1 MIKDY
6 SILFNGMSD
15 GSKKFEYS
23 LNSSIERDVIV
34 KVYNQ
39 YLNYLE
45 YEANISLYPN
55 VSHWTLLYSNLSNR
69 YVEFR
74 DAHTVDIVGM
84 FGLDGEIDYDN
95 IPYSS
100 YIKSIVPS
108 LDYYGKRDM
117 HHILD
122 EIFYKKVYNNDFVCV
137 AENDIV
143 FDIGFNYG
151 LFTLDALTYNPKKVI
166 GFEPNPKL
174 VKSFNQLEMDSVE
187 LHNAAVSDKT
197 GTTIFYENS
206 FSGKSSIHS
215 DVNSDTSM
223 NSYEVNICSFN
234 SMAEQYD
241 VIDYLKVDCE
251 GAEYEIFESI
261 PKEFLTN
268 RIRKIALEFHHNIN
282 DIKVINLISKIKE
295 CGFETKLDY
304 NDNDSTGM
312 LYARNSNQ
320 CWI

>member
-6 SILFNGMSD
+6 SILFRGMSD
-15 GSKKFEYS
+15 ETTKFHYS
-23 LNSSIERDVIV
+23 LNSNTAKSIIM

-39 YLNYLE
+39 YLEYVE
-45 YEANISLYPN
+45 YESTFILQPGVNY
-55 VSHWTLLYSNLSNR
+55 WTSVHSNLINR

-74 DAHTVDIVGM
+74 DANTLDIVGM
-84 FGLDGEIDYDN
+84 FGLDGEIDYHN

-108 LDYYGKRDM
+108 LDYNGKKDM
-117 HHILD
+117 HYILN
-122 EIFYKKVYNNDFVCV
+122 EIFYQKVYNNDFVCV

-151 LFTLDALTYNPKKVI
+151 FFTLDALTYKPKKVI
-166 GFEPNPKL
+166 GFEPNPNL
-174 VKSFNQLEMDSVE
+174 VKLFNRLNISSVE
-187 LHNAAVSDKT
+187 LNQLAVSDKV
-197 GTTIFYENS
+197 GSTTFYENN

-215 DVNSDTSM
+215 DINSDTSS

-234 SMAEQYD
+234 DMSKEYD

-282 DIKVINLISKIKE
+282 DIKVVKLIDKIKE
-295 CGFETKLDY
+295 CGFETKIDY
-304 NDNDSTGM
+304 KDGDVTGM
-312 LYARNSNQ
+312 LYARK
-320 CWI
+320 

>member
-6 SILFNGMSD
+6 SILFNGVSD
-15 GSKKFEYS
+15 GSTKFYYS
-23 LNSSIERDVIV
+23 LNNDIPRNVIV

-39 YLNYLE
+39 YLEYVE
-45 YEANISLYPN
+45 YESVITLQPGINY
-55 VSHWTLLYSNLSNR
+55 WTSVPSNNKGR

-74 DAHTVDIVGM
+74 DDDTLEIVGM
-84 FGLDGEIDYDN
+84 FGLNGEIDYDN

-100 YIKSIVPS
+100 YIKSIVSS
-108 LDYYGKRDM
+108 LDYNGKKDM
-117 HHILD
+117 HYILN
-122 EIFYKKVYNNDFVCV
+122 EIFYQKVYNNDFVCV

-151 LFTLDALTYNPKKVI
+151 FFTLDALTYKPKKII
-166 GFEPNPKL
+166 GFEPNPNL
-174 VKSFNQLEMDSVE
+174 VKLFNRLHIDSVE
-187 LHNAAVSDKT
+187 LHQSAVSNKA
-197 GTTIFYENS
+197 GSTIFYENN

-215 DVNSDTSM
+215 DINSDTSS
-223 NSYEVNICSFN
+223 NSYQVNICSFN
-234 SMAEQYD
+234 DMAEQYD

-282 DIKVINLISKIKE
+282 DIKVVNLISKIKE
-295 CGFETKLDY
+295 CGFETKIDY
-304 NDNDSTGM
+304 KDGDSTGM
-312 LYARNSNQ
+312 LYARK
-320 CWI
+320 

>member
-6 SILFNGMSD
+6 SILFRGMSD
-15 GSKKFEYS
+15 ETTKFHYS
-23 LNSSIERDVIV
+23 LNSNTAKNIIM

-39 YLNYLE
+39 YLEYVE
-45 YEANISLYPN
+45 YESTFVLQPGVNY
-55 VSHWTLLYSNLSNR
+55 WTSIHSNLINR

-74 DAHTVDIVGM
+74 DANTFHIVGM
-84 FGLDGEIDYDN
+84 FGLEGEIDYHN

-108 LDYYGKRDM
+108 LDYNGKKDM
-117 HHILD
+117 HYILN
-122 EIFYKKVYNNDFVCV
+122 EIFYQKVYNNDFVCV

-151 LFTLDALTYNPKKVI
+151 FFTLDALTYKPKKVI

-174 VKSFNQLEMDSVE
+174 VKLFNQLEIESVE
-187 LHNAAVSDKT
+187 LHKAAVSDKT
-197 GTTIFYENS
+197 GTTIFYEND

-215 DVNSDTSM
+215 DVNADTKLD
-223 NSYEVNICSFN
+223 SYEVNIYSFN
-234 SMAEQYD
+234 DMVEQYN

-282 DIKVINLISKIKE
+282 DIKVVNLISKIKE
-295 CGFETKLDY
+295 CGFETKIDY
-304 NDNDSTGM
+304 KDGDSTGM
-312 LYARNSNQ
+312 LYARK
-320 CWI
+320 

>member
-15 GSKKFEYS
+15 GNRKFHYS
-23 LNSSIERDVIV
+23 LNSNIQRNVII

-39 YLNYLE
+39 YLEYVE
-45 YEANISLYPN
+45 YETNIDLHPGVFYW
-55 VSHWTLLYSNLSNR
+55 VSVSSNLKNR
-69 YVEFR
+69 YVEFI
-74 DAHTVDIVGM
+74 DANTFQIVGM
-84 FGLDGEIDYDN
+84 FGLDGEIDYN
-95 IPYSS
+95 TIPYSD

-108 LDYYGKRDM
+108 LDYNGKKDI
-117 HHILD
+117 HYILS
-122 EIFYKKVYNNDFVCV
+122 EIFYEKIYNNDFICV

-151 LFTLDALTYNPKKVI
+151 FFTLDALTYKPKKVI

-174 VKSFNQLEMDSVE
+174 VKLFNELDIDSVE
-187 LHNAAVSDKT
+187 LHQVAVSDKA
-197 GTTIFYENS
+197 GSTIFYENN

-215 DVNSDTSM
+215 DINSDTSSD
-223 NSYEVNICSFN
+223 SYQVNICSFN
-234 SMAEQYD
+234 DMAEQYD
-241 VIDYLKVDCE
+241 TIDYLKVDCE

-282 DIKVINLISKIKE
+282 DIKVVNLISKIKE
-295 CGFETKLDY
+295 CGFETKIDY
-304 NDNDSTGM
+304 KDGDSTGM
-312 LYARNSNQ
+312 LYARK
-320 CWI
+320 

>member
-6 SILFNGMSD
+6 SILFRGMSD
-15 GSKKFEYS
+15 GTTKFHYS
-23 LNSSIERDVIV
+23 LNSNTPKSIIM

-39 YLNYLE
+39 YLEYVE
-45 YEANISLYPN
+45 YESTFTLQPGVNYWTGIHSNI
-55 VSHWTLLYSNLSNR
+55 VNR

-74 DAHTVDIVGM
+74 DSNTFDIVGM
-84 FGLDGEIDYDN
+84 FGLDGEIDYHN
-95 IPYSS
+95 IPYSY
-100 YIKSIVPS
+100 YIKSIIPS
-108 LDYYGKRDM
+108 LDYNGKKDM
-117 HHILD
+117 HYILN
-122 EIFYKKVYNNDFVCV
+122 EIFYQKVYNNDFVCV

-151 LFTLDALTYNPKKVI
+151 FFTLDALTYKPKKII

-174 VKSFNQLEMDSVE
+174 VKLFNQLEIDSVE
-187 LHNAAVSDKT
+187 LHKAAVSDKT
-197 GTTIFYENS
+197 GTTIFYENN

-215 DVNSDTSM
+215 DVNADTKL
-223 NSYEVNICSFN
+223 NSYEVNIYSFN
-234 SMAEQYD
+234 DMAEQYN

-251 GAEYEIFESI
+251 GAEYEIFQSI

-282 DIKVINLISKIKE
+282 DIKVVKLIDKIKE

-304 NDNDSTGM
+304 KDGDVTGM
-312 LYARNSNQ
+312 LYARK
-320 CWI
+320 

>member
-6 SILFNGMSD
+6 SILFNGVSD
-15 GSKKFEYS
+15 GNTRFHYS
-23 LNSSIERDVIV
+23 LNDNTAKSIIM

-39 YLNYLE
+39 YLEYIE
-45 YEANISLYPN
+45 YESTFVLQPDVNY
-55 VSHWTLLYSNLSNR
+55 WTSVPSNNKGR

-74 DAHTVDIVGM
+74 DADTLEIVGM
-84 FGLDGEIDYDN
+84 FGLNGEIDYDN
-95 IPYSS
+95 IPHSS

-108 LDYYGKRDM
+108 LDYNGKKDM
-117 HHILD
+117 HYILN
-122 EIFYKKVYNNDFVCV
+122 EIFYQKVYNNDFVCV

-151 LFTLDALTYNPKKVI
+151 FFTLDALTYKPKKII
-166 GFEPNPKL
+166 GFEPNPNL
-174 VKSFNQLEMDSVE
+174 VKLFNRLHIDSVE
-187 LHNAAVSDKT
+187 LHQSAVSNKAGST
-197 GTTIFYENS
+197 VFYENN

-215 DVNSDTSM
+215 DVNSDTSS
-223 NSYEVNICSFN
+223 NSYQVNICSFN
-234 SMAEQYD
+234 DMAEQYD

-282 DIKVINLISKIKE
+282 DIKVVKLIDKIKE
-295 CGFETKLDY
+295 CGFETKIDY
-304 NDNDSTGM
+304 KDGDSTGM
-312 LYARNSNQ
+312 LYARK
-320 CWI
+320 

>member
-6 SILFNGMSD
+6 SILFRGMSD
-15 GSKKFEYS
+15 ETTKFHYS
-23 LNSSIERDVIV
+23 LNSNTAKNIIM

-39 YLNYLE
+39 YLEYVE
-45 YEANISLYPN
+45 YESTFVLQPGVNY
-55 VSHWTLLYSNLSNR
+55 WTSVHSNLINR

-74 DAHTVDIVGM
+74 DANTFDIVGM
-84 FGLDGEIDYDN
+84 FGLDGQIDYHN
-95 IPYSS
+95 IPYSA

-108 LDYYGKRDM
+108 LDYNGKKDM
-117 HHILD
+117 HYILN
-122 EIFYKKVYNNDFVCV
+122 EIFYQKVYNNDFVCV

-151 LFTLDALTYNPKKVI
+151 FFTLDALTYKPKKVI

-174 VKSFNQLEMDSVE
+174 VKLFNQLEIESVE
-187 LHNAAVSDKT
+187 LHKAAVSDKT
-197 GTTIFYENS
+197 GTTIFYEND

-215 DVNSDTSM
+215 DVNADTKLE
-223 NSYEVNICSFN
+223 SYEVNIYSFN
-234 SMAEQYD
+234 DMAKEYN

-268 RIRKIALEFHHNIN
+268 RIKKIALEFHHNIN
-282 DIKVINLISKIKE
+282 DIKVVKLISKIKD
-295 CGFETKLDY
+295 CGFETKIDY
-304 NDNDSTGM
+304 KDGDVTGM
-312 LYARNSNQ
+312 LYARK
-320 CWI
+320 

>member
-6 SILFNGMSD
+6 SILFRGMSD
-15 GSKKFEYS
+15 ETTKFHYS
-23 LNSSIERDVIV
+23 LNSNTPKSIIM

-39 YLNYLE
+39 YLEYVE
-45 YEANISLYPN
+45 YESTFTLQPGVNY
-55 VSHWTLLYSNLSNR
+55 WTSVHSNLINR

-74 DAHTVDIVGM
+74 DSNTFDIVGM
-84 FGLDGEIDYDN
+84 FGLDGTINYHN

-108 LDYYGKRDM
+108 LDYNGKKDM
-117 HHILD
+117 HYILN
-122 EIFYKKVYNNDFVCV
+122 EIFYQKVYNNDFVCV

-151 LFTLDALTYNPKKVI
+151 FFTLDALTYKPKMII
-166 GFEPNPKL
+166 GFEPNPNL
-174 VKSFNQLEMDSVE
+174 VKLFNRLHIDSVE
-187 LHNAAVSDKT
+187 LHQSAVSDKA
-197 GTTIFYENS
+197 GSTIFYENN

-215 DVNSDTSM
+215 DINSDTSL
-223 NSYEVNICSFN
+223 NSYQVNICSFN
-234 SMAEQYD
+234 DMAEQYD

-261 PKEFLTN
+261 PNEFLTN

-282 DIKVINLISKIKE
+282 DIKVVNLISKIKQ
-295 CGFETKLDY
+295 CGFETKIDY
-304 NDNDSTGM
+304 KDGDNTGM
-312 LYARNSNQ
+312 LYARK
-320 CWI
+320 

>member
-1 MIKDY
+1 VIRDY
-6 SILFNGMSD
+6 SILFNGMS
-15 GSKKFEYS
+15 GEYKIFYYS
-23 LNSSIERDVIV
+23 LNSNTPKSIIM

-39 YLNYLE
+39 YLEYVE
-45 YEANISLYPN
+45 YESSLTLEPGLNY
-55 VSHWTLLYSNLSNR
+55 WTRVNSNLTNR

-74 DAHTVDIVGM
+74 DADTLGIVGM
-84 FGLDGEIDYDN
+84 FGLNGSIDYNKIDYN
-95 IPYSS
+95 G
-100 YIKSIVPS
+100 YIKSIIPK
-108 LDYYGKRDM
+108 LDVNGKKDI
-117 HHILD
+117 HYILN
-122 EIFYKKVYNNDFVCV
+122 EIFYEKIYNNDFVCV

-151 LFTLDALTYNPKKVI
+151 FFTLDALTYKPKKVI

-174 VKSFNQLEMDSVE
+174 VKLFNELDIDSVE
-187 LHNAAVSDKT
+187 LHQVAVSDKA
-197 GTTIFYENS
+197 GITIFYENN

-215 DVNSDTSM
+215 DINSDTSS
-223 NSYEVNICSFN
+223 NSYQINICSFN
-234 SMAEQYD
+234 DMAEQYD

-282 DIKVINLISKIKE
+282 DIKVVNLISKIKE

-304 NDNDSTGM
+304 KDGDSTGM
-312 LYARNSNQ
+312 LYARK
-320 CWI
+320 

>member
-6 SILFNGMSD
+6 SILFRGMSD
-15 GSKKFEYS
+15 GATKFHYS
-23 LNSSIERDVIV
+23 LNSNTSKSVIM

-39 YLNYLE
+39 YLEYVE
-45 YEANISLYPN
+45 YESTFALQPGVNY
-55 VSHWTLLYSNLSNR
+55 WTSVHSNLVNR

-74 DAHTVDIVGM
+74 DANTFDIVGM
-84 FGLDGEIDYDN
+84 FGLDGEIDYHN
-95 IPYSS
+95 IPNSS

-108 LDYYGKRDM
+108 LDYNGKKDM
-117 HHILD
+117 HYILN
-122 EIFYKKVYNNDFVCV
+122 EIFYQKVYNNEFVCV

-151 LFTLDALTYNPKKVI
+151 LFTLDALTYKPKKVI

-174 VKSFNQLEMDSVE
+174 IKLFNQLEIDSVE
-187 LHNAAVSDKT
+187 LHKAAVSDKT
-197 GTTIFYENS
+197 GTTIFYEND

-215 DVNSDTSM
+215 DVNADTKLHA
-223 NSYEVNICSFN
+223 YEVNIYSFN
-234 SMAEQYD
+234 DMAKQYD

-282 DIKVINLISKIKE
+282 DIKVVKLIDKIKE
-295 CGFETKLDY
+295 CGFEIKIDY
-304 NDNDSTGM
+304 KDGDVTGM
-312 LYARNSNQ
+312 LYAKK
-320 CWI
+320 

>member
-6 SILFNGMSD
+6 SILFSGMSD
-15 GSKKFEYS
+15 GNKKFHYS
-23 LNSSIERDVIV
+23 LNSNIERNVIV

-39 YLNYLE
+39 YLDYVE
-45 YEANISLYPN
+45 YETNTNLHPGVSYWIS
-55 VSHWTLLYSNLSNR
+55 VHSNLTNR

-74 DAHTVDIVGM
+74 DANTFDIVGM
-84 FGLDGEIDYDN
+84 FGLGGEIDYNN

-108 LDYYGKRDM
+108 LDYNGKKDM
-117 HHILD
+117 HYILN
-122 EIFYKKVYNNDFVCV
+122 EIFYQKVYNNDFVCV

-151 LFTLDALTYNPKKVI
+151 LFTLDALTYKPKKVV

-174 VKSFNQLEMDSVE
+174 VKLFNQLEIDSVE
-187 LHNAAVSDKT
+187 LHKAAVSDKT
-197 GTTIFYENS
+197 GTTIFYEND

-215 DVNSDTSM
+215 DVNSDTSI
-223 NSYEVNICSFN
+223 NSYKVNIYSFN

-241 VIDYLKVDCE
+241 VINYLKVDCE

-261 PKEFLTN
+261 PNEFLTN

-282 DIKVINLISKIKE
+282 DIKVVKLIDKIKQ
-295 CGFETKLDY
+295 CGFEIKIDY
-304 NDNDSTGM
+304 NDGDVTGM
-312 LYARNSNQ
+312 LYARK
-320 CWI
+320 

>member
-6 SILFNGMSD
+6 SILFRGMSD
-15 GSKKFEYS
+15 GTTKFHYS
-23 LNSSIERDVIV
+23 LNSNTAKSIIM

-39 YLNYLE
+39 YLEYVE
-45 YEANISLYPN
+45 YESTFTLQPGVNYWTGIHSNI
-55 VSHWTLLYSNLSNR
+55 VNR

-74 DAHTVDIVGM
+74 DSNTFDIVGM
-84 FGLDGEIDYDN
+84 FGLDGEIDYNN
-95 IPYSS
+95 IPYST

-108 LDYYGKRDM
+108 LDYNGKKDM
-117 HHILD
+117 HYILN
-122 EIFYKKVYNNDFVCV
+122 EIFYQKVYNNDFVCV

-151 LFTLDALTYNPKKVI
+151 FFTLDALTYKPKKVI

-174 VKSFNQLEMDSVE
+174 VKLFNQLEIQSVE
-187 LHNAAVSDKT
+187 LHKAAVSDTT
-197 GTTIFYENS
+197 GTTVFYENN

-215 DVNSDTSM
+215 DVNADTKL
-223 NSYEVNICSFN
+223 NSYQVNICSFN
-234 SMAEQYD
+234 DMVKQYD

-282 DIKVINLISKIKE
+282 DIKVVNLISKIKE

-304 NDNDSTGM
+304 KDGDSTGM
-312 LYARNSNQ
+312 LYARK
-320 CWI
+320 

>member
-15 GSKKFEYS
+15 GNKIFYYS
-23 LNSSIERDVIV
+23 LNDNTPKSIIM

-39 YLNYLE
+39 YLEYVE
-45 YEANISLYPN
+45 YESSLTLDPGINY
-55 VSHWTLLYSNLSNR
+55 WTSVNSNLTNR

-74 DAHTVDIVGM
+74 DADTLQIVGL
-84 FGLDGEIDYDN
+84 FGLGGSIDYNEIDYN
-95 IPYSS
+95 G
-100 YIKSIVPS
+100 YIKSIVPK
-108 LDYYGKRDM
+108 LNLNGKRDI
-117 HHILD
+117 HYILN
-122 EIFYKKVYNNDFVCV
+122 EIFYQKIYNNEFVCV

-151 LFTLDALTYNPKKVI
+151 FFTLDALTYKPKKVI
-166 GFEPNPKL
+166 GFEPNPNL
-174 VKSFNQLEMDSVE
+174 VKLFNELDIDSVE
-187 LHNAAVSDKT
+187 LHQVAVSDKV
-197 GTTIFYENS
+197 GSTIFYENN

-215 DVNSDTSM
+215 DINSDTSS
-223 NSYEVNICSFN
+223 NSYQVNICSFN
-234 SMAEQYD
+234 DMAEQYD

-282 DIKVINLISKIKE
+282 DIKVVNLISKIKE
-295 CGFETKLDY
+295 CGFETKIDY
-304 NDNDSTGM
+304 KDGDSTGM
-312 LYARNSNQ
+312 LYARK
-320 CWI
+320 

>member
-15 GSKKFEYS
+15 GNKIFYYS
-23 LNSSIERDVIV
+23 LNDNTAKSIIM

-39 YLNYLE
+39 YLEYVE
-45 YEANISLYPN
+45 YESALTLEPDVNY
-55 VSHWTLLYSNLSNR
+55 WTSVPSNNKGR

-74 DAHTVDIVGM
+74 DADTLEIVGM
-84 FGLDGEIDYDN
+84 FGLNGEIDYDN
-95 IPYSS
+95 IPHSS

-108 LDYYGKRDM
+108 LDYNGKKDM
-117 HHILD
+117 HYILN
-122 EIFYKKVYNNDFVCV
+122 EIFYQKVYNNDFVCV

-151 LFTLDALTYNPKKVI
+151 FFTLDALTYKPKKII
-166 GFEPNPKL
+166 GFEPNPNL
-174 VKSFNQLEMDSVE
+174 VKLFNRLHIDSVE
-187 LHNAAVSDKT
+187 LHQSAVSNKA
-197 GTTIFYENS
+197 GSTIFYENN

-215 DVNSDTSM
+215 DVNADTKLD
-223 NSYEVNICSFN
+223 SYNVNICSFN
-234 SMAEQYD
+234 DMAEQYD

-261 PKEFLTN
+261 PNEFLTN

-282 DIKVINLISKIKE
+282 DIKVVNLISKIKQ
-295 CGFETKLDY
+295 CGFETKIDY
-304 NDNDSTGM
+304 KDGDSTGM
-312 LYARNSNQ
+312 LYARK
-320 CWI
+320 

>member
-1 MIKDY
+1 MHKWYSKKNNSRLLGFWDNGVRHLSSKIKDIFIPDDY
-6 SILFNGMSD
+6 KNKILRATPSP
-15 GSKKFEYS
+15 
-23 LNSSIERDVIV
+23 LHI
-34 KVYNQ
+34 
-39 YLNYLE
+39 
-45 YEANISLYPN
+45 NI
-55 VSHWTLLYSNLSNR
+55 
-69 YVEFR
+69 F
-74 DAHTVDIVGM
+74 
-84 FGLDGEIDYDN
+84 
-95 IPYSS
+95 
-100 YIKSIVPS
+100 
-108 LDYYGKRDM
+108 
-117 HHILD
+117 
-122 EIFYKKVYNNDFVCV
+122 
-137 AENDIV
+137 
-143 FDIGFNYG
+143 
-151 LFTLDALTYNPKKVI
+151 
-166 GFEPNPKL
+166 
-174 VKSFNQLEMDSVE
+174 KSFNQLEMDSVE

-320 CWI
+320 CWIWTTKN

>member
-1 MIKDY
+1 MIKEY

-15 GSKKFEYS
+15 GNTKFHYS
-23 LNSSIERDVIV
+23 LNSNKPQCVFL

-39 YLNYLE
+39 YLNYIE
-45 YEANISLYPN
+45 YEAKIDLHPGVLYW
-55 VSHWTLLYSNLSNR
+55 VSVSSNLKNR

-74 DAHTVDIVGM
+74 DTNTFDIVGM
-84 FGLDGEIDYDN
+84 FGLDGVIDYND

-108 LDYYGKRDM
+108 LDYSGKKDI
-117 HHILD
+117 HYILS
-122 EIFYKKVYNNDFVCV
+122 EIFYEKIYNNDFVCV

-151 LFTLDALTYNPKKVI
+151 FFTLDALTYKPKKVI

-174 VKSFNQLEMDSVE
+174 VKLFNYLDIDSVE
-187 LHNAAVSDKT
+187 LHQSAVSDKA
-197 GTTIFYENS
+197 GSTIFYENN

-215 DVNSDTSM
+215 DINSDTSL
-223 NSYEVNICSFN
+223 NSYQVNICSFN
-234 SMAEQYD
+234 DMAEQYD

-261 PKEFLTN
+261 PNEFLTN

-282 DIKVINLISKIKE
+282 DIKVVNLISKIKQ
-295 CGFETKLDY
+295 CGFETKIDY
-304 NDNDSTGM
+304 KDGDNTGM
-312 LYARNSNQ
+312 LYARK
-320 CWI
+320 

>member
-1 MIKDY
+1 M
-6 SILFNGMSD
+6 
-15 GSKKFEYS
+15 
-23 LNSSIERDVIV
+23 

-39 YLNYLE
+39 YLEYVE
-45 YEANISLYPN
+45 YESAFTLQPGVNY
-55 VSHWTLLYSNLSNR
+55 WTSVHSNLINR

-74 DAHTVDIVGM
+74 DANTFDIVGM
-84 FGLDGEIDYDN
+84 FGLDGEMDYHN
-95 IPYSS
+95 IPYNS

-108 LDYYGKRDM
+108 LDYNGKKDM
-117 HHILD
+117 HYILN
-122 EIFYKKVYNNDFVCV
+122 EIFYQKVYNNDFVCV

-151 LFTLDALTYNPKKVI
+151 FFTLDALTYKPKKVI

-174 VKSFNQLEMDSVE
+174 VKLFNELDIDSVE
-187 LHNAAVSDKT
+187 LHQAAVSDKA
-197 GTTIFYENS
+197 GSTIFYENN

-215 DVNSDTSM
+215 NINSDTSS
-223 NSYEVNICSFN
+223 NSYQVNICSFN
-234 SMAEQYD
+234 DMAEQYD

-282 DIKVINLISKIKE
+282 DIKVVKLIDKIKE
-295 CGFETKLDY
+295 CGFETKIDY
-304 NDNDSTGM
+304 KDGDSTGM
-312 LYARNSNQ
+312 LYARK
-320 CWI
+320 

>member
-6 SILFNGMSD
+6 SILFNGMS
-15 GSKKFEYS
+15 GEYKIFYYS
-23 LNSSIERDVIV
+23 LNSNTAKSIIM

-39 YLNYLE
+39 YLEYVE
-45 YEANISLYPN
+45 YESALTLEPGLNY
-55 VSHWTLLYSNLSNR
+55 WTSVPSNNKGR

-74 DAHTVDIVGM
+74 DADTLEIVGM
-84 FGLDGEIDYDN
+84 FGLNGEIDYDN
-95 IPYSS
+95 IPHSS

-108 LDYYGKRDM
+108 LDYNGKKDM
-117 HHILD
+117 HYILN
-122 EIFYKKVYNNDFVCV
+122 EIFYQKVYNNDFVCV

-151 LFTLDALTYNPKKVI
+151 FFTLDALTYKPKKII
-166 GFEPNPKL
+166 GFEPNPNL
-174 VKSFNQLEMDSVE
+174 VKLFNRLHIDSVE
-187 LHNAAVSDKT
+187 LHQVAVSDKA
-197 GTTIFYENS
+197 GSTIFYENN

-215 DVNSDTSM
+215 DINSDTSS
-223 NSYEVNICSFN
+223 NSYQVNICSFN
-234 SMAEQYD
+234 DMAEQYD

-282 DIKVINLISKIKE
+282 DIKVVNLISKIKQCE
-295 CGFETKLDY
+295 FEIIIDY
-304 NDNDSTGM
+304 KDGDSTGM
-312 LYARNSNQ
+312 LYARK
-320 CWI
+320 

>member
-15 GSKKFEYS
+15 GNRKFHYS
-23 LNSSIERDVIV
+23 LNSSIQRNVIV

-39 YLNYLE
+39 YLEYVE
-45 YEANISLYPN
+45 YETNIDLHTG
-55 VSHWTLLYSNLSNR
+55 VSYWIGTSSNLKNR
-69 YVEFR
+69 YVEFI
-74 DAHTVDIVGM
+74 DANTFNIVGM
-84 FGLDGEIDYDN
+84 FGLGGEIDYST

-108 LDYYGKRDM
+108 LDYNGKRDM
-117 HHILD
+117 HYILN
-122 EIFYKKVYNNDFVCV
+122 EIFYQKVYNNDFVCV

-151 LFTLDALTYNPKKVI
+151 LFTLDALTYKPKKVI

-174 VKSFNQLEMDSVE
+174 VKLFNQLEIDSVE
-187 LHNAAVSDKT
+187 LHKAAVSDKT
-197 GTTIFYENS
+197 GTTIFYEND

-215 DVNSDTSM
+215 DVNSDTLM
-223 NSYEVNICSFN
+223 NSYEVNIYSFN

-282 DIKVINLISKIKE
+282 DIKVVNLISKIKE
-295 CGFETKLDY
+295 CGFEIKIDY
-304 NDNDSTGM
+304 KDGDSTGM
-312 LYARNSNQ
+312 LYARK
-320 CWI
+320 

>member
-15 GSKKFEYS
+15 ESKRFHYS
-23 LNSSIERDVIV
+23 LNSNIERDVIV

-39 YLNYLE
+39 YLNYVE
-45 YEANISLYPN
+45 YETNINLHPG
-55 VSHWTLLYSNLSNR
+55 VSYWIGVHSNLTNR

-74 DAHTVDIVGM
+74 DANTFDIVGM
-84 FGLDGEIDYDN
+84 FGLGGEIDYNN

-100 YIKSIVPS
+100 YIKSIITS
-108 LDYYGKRDM
+108 LDYNGKKDI
-117 HHILD
+117 HYILN
-122 EIFYKKVYNNDFVCV
+122 EIFYQKVYNNDFVCV

-151 LFTLDALTYNPKKVI
+151 LFTLDALTYKPKKVI

-174 VKSFNQLEMDSVE
+174 VKLFNQLEIDSVE
-187 LHNAAVSDKT
+187 LHKVAVSNTT
-197 GTTIFYENS
+197 GTTIFYEND
-206 FSGKSSIHS
+206 FSGKSSIHG
-215 DVNSDTSM
+215 DVNSDTSI

-234 SMAEQYD
+234 SMAERYD

-261 PKEFLTN
+261 PNEFLTN

-282 DIKVINLISKIKE
+282 DIKVVKLIDKIKQ
-295 CGFETKLDY
+295 CGFEIKIDY
-304 NDNDSTGM
+304 NNGDSTGM
-312 LYARNSNQ
+312 LYARK
-320 CWI
+320 